1 MHSIILCRSF
11 RFLKMFSDDNIITQ
25 LFGFVNQ
32 KNKKILP
39 RFQKSVVYINERE
52 KRSLRSVSLGGCP
65 YGMQTKEKQLAAKLK
80 KGDTAALKEIIDH
93 YTGYVRT
100 VIRNFSR
107 GTFSEQDVDELCSDV
122 FYSLWQHRETL
133 DAKIG
138 FRSYLSAIARNAV
151 KDRFKSAKP
160 HIENIEDLSEPEIP
174 DGFSVEDAAQ
184 LHEMMRCLDKG
195 LEELSEQEREIF
207 ARYYFYGESTPQIA
221 KKLNL
226 AEGVVRSKLS
236 RTRNKLKNYLTERGF
251 EYA

>member
-1 MHSIILCRSF
+1 MREQNDRLTF
-11 RFLKMFSDDNIITQ
+11 RKGGAWELQTT
-25 LFGFVNQ
+25 
-32 KNKKILP
+32 
-39 RFQKSVVYINERE
+39 E
-52 KRSLRSVSLGGCP
+52 KR
-65 YGMQTKEKQLAAKLK
+65 LAAKLK
-80 KGDTAALKEIIDH
+80 KGDTAALKEIIDR

-107 GTFSEQDVDELCSDV
+107 GTLSEQDVDELCSDV
-122 FYSLWQHRETL
+122 FYSLWRNRETL

-160 HIENIEDLSEPEIP
+160 PCENIEDISELDIP
-174 DGFSVEDAAQ
+174 SCISVEDAAQ
-184 LHEMMRCLDKG
+184 LSETMRCLDKG
-195 LEELSEQEREIF
+195 LEELPEQEREIF

-236 RTRNKLKNYLTERGF
+236 RTRSKLKEYLTERGF
-251 EYA
+251 DYA

>member
-1 MHSIILCRSF
+1 MQTS
-11 RFLKMFSDDNIITQ
+11 
-25 LFGFVNQ
+25 
-32 KNKKILP
+32 
-39 RFQKSVVYINERE
+39 E
-52 KRSLRSVSLGGCP
+52 KR
-65 YGMQTKEKQLAAKLK
+65 LAAKLK
-80 KGDTAALKEIIDH
+80 KGDTDALKEIMDR

-122 FYSLWQHRETL
+122 FFSLWQHRESL
-133 DAKIG
+133 DEKIG

-160 HIENIEDLSEPEIP
+160 PCEDISELEIP

-184 LHEMMRCLDKG
+184 LREMLRCLDKG
-195 LEELSEQEREIF
+195 LEQLSEEEREVF